1 MSIVITLLKTY
12 ALWLYILFAII
23 ALFSLRSA
31 LKARAEIR
39 QSIFSLEKEFA
50 RNRLYRALSVAI
62 IMGILSGALFVLTHL
77 GEMAA
82 APTPEPTPTA
92 TRFLRATPTYS
103 PEELTPTPTATATRV
118 RPTRQV
124 IPTPLPV
131 TPTATLAPPPQCP
144 TPGVNLTSPRP
155 GARLSGVVQVTG
167 TASIGNFWYYKVEIG
182 IGRNPSQW
190 SVVGD
195 LHYAP
200 VSDGV
205 LETFNAAAFPPG
217 EYSLR
222 LVVVD
227 KTGNFPEPCAVAIAI
242 AP

>member
-12 ALWLYILFAII
+12 AVWLYILFAII
-23 ALFSLRSA
+23 ALFGLRA
-31 LKARAEIR
+31 AIKARAEIR

-50 RNRLYRALSVAI
+50 RNRLYRGVFVVILMAL
-62 IMGILSGALFVLTHL
+62 LSGLLFVATHL
-77 GEMAA
+77 GEPAA
-82 APTPEPTPTA
+82 SSQPEPTPTA
-92 TRFLRATPTYS
+92 TRLLRATPTYS
-103 PEELTPTPTATATRV
+103 PEELTPTPTATATRI
-118 RPTRQV
+118 RPTRQP
-124 IPTPLPV
+124 IPTAPV
-131 TPTATLAPPPQCP
+131 YTPTPTAPPPPLCP
-144 TPGVNLTSPRP
+144 TPGVNLTSPRQN
-155 GARLSGVVQVTG
+155 ARLSGVVQVTG
-167 TASIGNFWYYKVEIG
+167 TAAIGNFWYYKIEIG

-205 LETFNAAAFPPG
+205 LETFNANVFPAG
-217 EYSLR
+217 EYTLR

-227 KTGNFPEPCAVAIAI
+227 KTGNFPEPCAVAITI